1 MKDTDIPGTDTGA
14 PYSIRLRAPE
24 PSDLDVLYRWEND
37 ATQWHNSLTA
47 PLTSRHALWRY
58 IDGYSGDLTADGN
71 LRMMIEAD
79 ADSTAACA
87 VGTIDLCDYDQRN
100 RTAWISIYVDRQY
113 RGRGI
118 GCAALRQALTLAA
131 DACGI
136 RMAGALVSTDN
147 HASQALFT
155 TAGFICTG
163 SLPGW
168 ILTEQGQKSTDLKIF
183 CRKL

>member
-1 MKDTDIPGTDTGA
+1 MKDTDTGA
-14 PYSIRLRAPE
+14 PHSIRLRAPE

-58 IDGYSGDLTADGN
+58 IDGYSGDLTADGS
-71 LRMMIEAD
+71 LRMMIETASES
-79 ADSTAACA
+79 AAACA

-100 RTAWISIYVDRQY
+100 RTVWISIYIDRHY
-113 RGRGI
+113 RGTGI
-118 GCAALRQALTLAA
+118 GGAALRQAMTLAA

-136 RMAGALVSTDN
+136 RMAGAMISADN
-147 HASQALFT
+147 LASQALFAR
-155 TAGFICTG
+155 AGFTCTG

-168 ILTEQGQKSTDLKIF
+168 ILTEGGQTCTDLKIF